1 MEAKWLTK
9 EKDLVEVQ
17 ITDCD
22 EGMVRMIAEKLL
34 QDKKVGFAAVTLDHP
49 LTANPVLRV
58 KGSSAKESIEKAVE
72 KVIDEIG
79 EAQKNAKAL

>member
-1 MEAKWLTK
+1 MEAKFLSK

-17 ITDCD
+17 FNDCD
-22 EGMVRMIAEKLL
+22 EAMIRLVVEKLS

-58 KGSSAKESIEKAVE
+58 KASNAKDAIEKAVE
-72 KVIDEIG
+72 AVIDEVAM
-79 EAQKNAKAL
+79 AQKKSKAL